1 MFRQAERL
9 KDDMERLR
17 PLVEQACAALTQHTE
32 IEEQYFYP
40 VMQETGTETD
50 MIAEAYVEHASA
62 KELIAQLQQGRAED
76 EQYAAM
82 FTVLGEYVNHHIKE
96 EEGDIFPKAKR
107 ARADFQPL
115 LDALTMREEGATA
128 QASTGGR
135 SSRSSEAQDTE
146 RGSAR
151 GRQGRGRSSREGAG
165 SEGTASSGR
174 QGSEGDVEQPRRGRR
189 GGSQEESADQ
199 ETSGRGRG
207 EESQEQEGRSRE
219 ANR

>member
-40 VMQETGTETD
+40 VMQETGKETD

-165 SEGTASSGR
+165 SEGTVSSGR
-174 QGSEGDVEQPRRGRR
+174 PGSEGDVEQPRRGRR